1 MTPFQKMMMTLLLG
15 FKPPLSDTVG
25 TSQEFR
31 CSVCLCLQYN
41 YNAIKSP
48 GLANH

>member
-1 MTPFQKMMMTLLLG
+1 MTLFQKMMMKLLLG

-31 CSVCLCLQYN
+31 VFSMSVLTVL
-41 YNAIKSP
+41 
-48 GLANH
+48 